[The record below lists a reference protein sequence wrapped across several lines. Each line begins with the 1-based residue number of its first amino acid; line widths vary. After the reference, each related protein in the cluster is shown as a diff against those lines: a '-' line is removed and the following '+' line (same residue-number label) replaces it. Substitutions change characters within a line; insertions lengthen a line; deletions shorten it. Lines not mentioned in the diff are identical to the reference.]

1 MKNSTKQKQ
10 NSFAEDVEF
19 GLSGDPKFLSSKYFY
34 DDEGSRL
41 FQEIMKLPE
50 YYLTRSER
58 EIFRKQTEDIYKAF
72 RAENSEFD
80 LIELGAGD
88 GTKTSLLVEYF
99 LERKTKF
106 SYVPIDISSEAL
118 NFLTEKFTAE
128 FPSLDIQTEQ
138 GDYFKTLE
146 TFKEKSERRKI
157 ILFLGS
163 NIGNFREEQALEFF
177 KHLREV
183 MNAEDLI
190 FIGFDLHK
198 NPKTILNAYDD
209 SQGVTSRFNL
219 NLLKRINRELGA
231 DFNTEEFSHYA
242 SYHPT
247 ECAAR
252 SYLISHKEQTVFIK
266 SLGKSF
272 HFKKW
277 EPIYMEV
284 SQKYNLEMI
293 EKLAAV
299 LELVFDR
306 SSRHFGD
313 GKYIRTAVVCF
324 GPFQCAQYAG
334 RSRNSRIAFV
344 PFQTQVVEIVGRFKL
359 KEFIQIKRV

>member
-1 MKNSTKQKQ
+1 MQSTKQTKQ
-10 NSFAEDVEF
+10 NTFAEDVDE
-19 GLSGDPKFLSSKYFY
+19 GLSSDPKHLSSKYFY

-41 FQEIMKLPE
+41 FQEIMTLPE

-58 EIFRKQTEDIYKAF
+58 EIFRKQTEDLFKEF
-72 RAENSEFD
+72 QAEKSEFD

-88 GTKTSLLVEYF
+88 GTKTSLLVDYF
-99 LERKTKF
+99 LKNDAKF
-106 SYVPIDISSEAL
+106 RYVPIDISSEAL
-118 NFLTEKFTAE
+118 SFLTNKFHTE
-128 FPSLDIQTEQ
+128 FPDLDIQPEQ

-146 TFKEKSERRKI
+146 SFKEKSDKRKI

-163 NIGNFREEQALEFF
+163 NIGNFREEQAVEFF
-177 KHLREV
+177 RHLREV
-183 MNAEDLI
+183 MNEDDLI

-209 SQGVTSRFNL
+209 SQGVTAKFNI
-219 NLLKRINRELGA
+219 NLLKRMNRELGA
-231 DFNTEEFSHYA
+231 NFNIEEFSHYA

-252 SYLISHKEQTVFIK
+252 SYLISQKEQTVTIK
-266 SLGKSF
+266 SLKKEF

-293 EKLAAV
+293 KKLA
-299 LELVFDR
+299 E
-306 SSRHFGD
+306 
-313 GKYIRTAVVCF
+313 
-324 GPFQCAQYAG
+324 
-334 RSRNSRIAFV
+334 NSGF
-344 PFQTQVVEIVGRFKL
+344 EIVKNFFDKNRLYTNSLWK
-359 KEFIQIKRV
+359 VSV